1 MKKRLIV
8 PAALTALAL
17 MGIAPAATA
26 STAAAGS
33 AKTTAASSA
42 EAKACKE
49 PIKAP
54 NNVKIHKKPSHNSTS
69 LRLMYKN
76 TKGCWIDGVSG
87 GKTSKCG
94 APDDWDGWGYIS
106 YRGTKGY
113 VPNMCVIPA

>member
-8 PAALTALAL
+8 PAVLTAVAL
-17 MGIAPAATA
+17 LGAAPAATA
-26 STAAAGS
+26 TSAAG
-33 AKTTAASSA
+33 AKATVAAGA
-42 EAKACKE
+42 QAKACKE

-54 NNVKIHKKPSHNSTS
+54 NNVKIHKKPSHKATT

-76 TKGCWIDGVSG
+76 TKGCWLDGVSG

-94 APDDWDGWGYIS
+94 APKNWDGWGYIS
-106 YRGTKGY
+106 YRGVKGY